1 MNLQIEDAFKE
12 YEKMIQESPPLN
24 SKTIDEFRESFKSIL
39 SSKPDVCGDDLVIE
53 INSDNYNVT

>member
-1 MNLQIEDAFKE
+1 
-12 YEKMIQESPPLN
+12 MIQESPPLN